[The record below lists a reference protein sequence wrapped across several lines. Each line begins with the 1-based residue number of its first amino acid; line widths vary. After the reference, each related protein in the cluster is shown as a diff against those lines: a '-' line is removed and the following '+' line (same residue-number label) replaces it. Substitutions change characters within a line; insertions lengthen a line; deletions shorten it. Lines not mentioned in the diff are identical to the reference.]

1 MELYF
6 WPVTTT
12 TTPSKRKC
20 VPPQHT
26 QKPLISVFCL
36 LIIAASAAFFSF
48 NRSMKRENA
57 KWNTLMDTRGARR
70 LIFSKWRYLSQNEQQ
85 KPPTKSSRIQE
96 EMLCLCYLKKLSGMF
111 KKKPYLFCCLFML
124 ITRAKKLL
132 SANNSLLCLLHYS
145 FLLYMCVCLFW
156 DLHFKLNAKHE
167 MRARERKIRHW
178 LEQCDREQNRCA
190 AAVSRASICICYKL
204 TYQILGRTY
213 KKEIK

>member
-1 MELYF
+1 MEMYF
-6 WPVTTT
+6 WPITT

-36 LIIAASAAFFSF
+36 LCIAASAAFFSF

-96 EMLCLCYLKKLSGMF
+96 EMLCLCYLKKNCPECF
-111 KKKPYLFCCLFML
+111 KKNRVRFVVFSCLSLEQKTAFGKQFAFVL
-124 ITRAKKLL
+124 ASLLL
-132 SANNSLLCLLHYS
+132 SPVHACVFVLGSS
-145 FLLYMCVCLFW
+145 F
-156 DLHFKLNAKHE
+156 
-167 MRARERKIRHW
+167 
-178 LEQCDREQNRCA
+178 
-190 AAVSRASICICYKL
+190 
-204 TYQILGRTY
+204 
-213 KKEIK
+213 

>member
-1 MELYF
+1 MCSA
-6 WPVTTT
+6 TT
-12 TTPSKRKC
+12 
-20 VPPQHT
+20 HT
-26 QKPLISVFCL
+26 QKPLICVFCL
-36 LIIAASAAFFSF
+36 LCIAASAAAALFSF
-48 NRSMKRENA
+48 NRSIKGENA

-70 LIFSKWRYLSQNEQQ
+70 LIFSQWRYLSQNEQQ

-96 EMLCLCYLKKLSGMF
+96 EMLCLCYLKNCPECL

-145 FLLYMCVCLFW
+145 FLLYMCVCVCLFW
-156 DLHFKLNAKHE
+156 DFHFKLNAKHE

-213 KKEIK
+213 KKRN